1 LSHILPRG
9 RQIQRLPRNRKQT
22 RRLITFGGIA
32 VIGVLI
38 AFMVFLQVEASR
50 NNEFKRAFEKIVID
64 TNALTQEYTI
74 QEDQWL
80 SRDNNTMI
88 QVIDQYLPKYD
99 MLVERAKALDTPEK
113 YKPAQEYLV
122 SAIDLER
129 QSYQHF
135 RNFLVTGD
143 ESEYG
148 MSSEMISRSLQESVN
163 ADGAIKA
170 AG

>member
-9 RQIQRLPRNRKQT
+9 RQIQRLPRTRKQT

-88 QVIDQYLPKYD
+88 QVIDQYLPKYG

-113 YKPAQEYLV
+113 YKSAQEYLV

-148 MSSEMISRSLQESVN
+148 MSSDMISRSLEESVN

>member
-1 LSHILPRG
+1 
-9 RQIQRLPRNRKQT
+9 
-22 RRLITFGGIA
+22 LITFGGIA

-113 YKPAQEYLV
+113 YKSAQEYLV

-143 ESEYG
+143 ESEYEI
-148 MSSEMISRSLQESVN
+148 SSDMISRSLEESVN

>member
-1 LSHILPRG
+1 
-9 RQIQRLPRNRKQT
+9 
-22 RRLITFGGIA
+22 LITFGGIA
-32 VIGVLI
+32 IIAVLI
-38 AFMVFLQVEASR
+38 AFMVFLQIEASR

-64 TNALTQEYTI
+64 TNALTQEYTT

-113 YKPAQEYLV
+113 YKSAQEYLV

-135 RNFLVTGD
+135 RNYLATGD

-148 MSSEMISRSLQESVN
+148 MSSNMISRSLEESVN
-163 ADGAIKA
+163 ADGAIKV

>member
-1 LSHILPRG
+1 
-9 RQIQRLPRNRKQT
+9 LPRNRKQT

-32 VIGVLI
+32 IIGALI
-38 AFMVFLQVEASR
+38 AFMVLLQVEASR

-64 TNALTQEYTI
+64 TSALTQEYTA
-74 QEDQWL
+74 QEEKWL
-80 SRDNNTMI
+80 SRDNNTMV

-99 MLVERAKALDTPEK
+99 QLIERSKALNTPEK
-113 YKPAQEYLV
+113 YKSAQEDLV

-135 RNFLVTGD
+135 RNYLMTGNA
-143 ESEYG
+143 SEYG
-148 MSSEMISRSLQESVN
+148 ISSDMISRSLEESIN
-163 ADGAIKA
+163 ADAAIKA

>member
-1 LSHILPRG
+1 
-9 RQIQRLPRNRKQT
+9 
-22 RRLITFGGIA
+22 LITFGGIA

-88 QVIDQYLPKYD
+88 QVIDQYLPKYG

-113 YKPAQEYLV
+113 YKSAQEYLV

-148 MSSEMISRSLQESVN
+148 MSSDMISRSLEESVN

>member
-1 LSHILPRG
+1 
-9 RQIQRLPRNRKQT
+9 
-22 RRLITFGGIA
+22 LITFGGIA

-113 YKPAQEYLV
+113 YKAAQEYLV

-143 ESEYG
+143 ESEYEI
-148 MSSEMISRSLQESVN
+148 SSDMISRSLEESVN

>member
-1 LSHILPRG
+1 
-9 RQIQRLPRNRKQT
+9 
-22 RRLITFGGIA
+22 LITFGGIA

-113 YKPAQEYLV
+113 YKAAQEYLV

>member
-1 LSHILPRG
+1 M
-9 RQIQRLPRNRKQT
+9 
-22 RRLITFGGIA
+22 ITFGGIA
-32 VIGVLI
+32 IIGVLI

-64 TNALTQEYTI
+64 TNALTQEYTK

-99 MLVERAKALDTPEK
+99 MLVEGAKALDTPEK
-113 YKPAQEYLV
+113 YISAQEYLV

-135 RNFLVTGD
+135 RNYLVTGD
-143 ESEYG
+143 EGEYR
-148 MSSEMISRSLQESVN
+148 MSSDMISRSLEESVN
-163 ADGAIKA
+163 ADAAIKA

>member
-1 LSHILPRG
+1 
-9 RQIQRLPRNRKQT
+9 
-22 RRLITFGGIA
+22 LITFGGIA

-88 QVIDQYLPKYD
+88 QVIDQYLPNYD

-113 YKPAQEYLV
+113 YKAAQEYLV

-143 ESEYG
+143 ESEYEI
-148 MSSEMISRSLQESVN
+148 SSDMISRSLEESVN

>member
-1 LSHILPRG
+1 M
-9 RQIQRLPRNRKQT
+9 
-22 RRLITFGGIA
+22 ITFGGIA

-80 SRDNNTMI
+80 SRDNNTMV

-113 YKPAQEYLV
+113 YKSAQEYLV

-143 ESEYG
+143 ESEYEI
-148 MSSEMISRSLQESVN
+148 SSDMISRSLEESVN

>member
-1 LSHILPRG
+1 
-9 RQIQRLPRNRKQT
+9 
-22 RRLITFGGIA
+22 LITFGGIA

-38 AFMVFLQVEASR
+38 AFMVFLQVETSR

-88 QVIDQYLPKYD
+88 QVIDEYLPKYD
-99 MLVERAKALDTPEK
+99 MLVEEAKALDTPEK
-113 YKPAQEYLV
+113 YKSAQEYLV
-122 SAIDLER
+122 SAVDLER

-135 RNFLVTGD
+135 RNFLVTGN
-143 ESEYG
+143 ESEYRI
-148 MSSEMISRSLQESVN
+148 SSDMISRSLEESVN

>member
-1 LSHILPRG
+1 
-9 RQIQRLPRNRKQT
+9 
-22 RRLITFGGIA
+22 
-32 VIGVLI
+32 
-38 AFMVFLQVEASR
+38 MVFLQVEASR

-80 SRDNNTMI
+80 SRDNNTMV

-99 MLVERAKALDTPEK
+99 MLVERANALDTPEK
-113 YKPAQEYLV
+113 YKAAQEYLV

-143 ESEYG
+143 ESEYEI
-148 MSSEMISRSLQESVN
+148 SSDMISRSLEESVN

>member
-1 LSHILPRG
+1 
-9 RQIQRLPRNRKQT
+9 
-22 RRLITFGGIA
+22 LITFVGIA

-80 SRDNNTMI
+80 SRDNNTMV

-113 YKPAQEYLV
+113 YKAAQEYLV

-143 ESEYG
+143 ESEYEI
-148 MSSEMISRSLQESVN
+148 SSDMISRSLEESVN

>member
-1 LSHILPRG
+1 MPRS
-9 RQIQRLPRNRKQT
+9 RKQT
-22 RRLITFGGIA
+22 TRLITFGGIA
-32 VIGVLI
+32 IIGILI

-50 NNEFKRAFEKIVID
+50 NNEFKMAFEKIVID
-64 TNALTQEYTI
+64 TNSLTQEYTT

-80 SRDNNTMI
+80 SRDNNTMV

-99 MLVERAKALDTPEK
+99 MLVERANALDTPEK
-113 YKPAQEYLV
+113 YKAAQEYLV

-135 RNFLVTGD
+135 RNYLATGD
-143 ESEYG
+143 ESEYEI
-148 MSSEMISRSLQESVN
+148 SSDMISRSLEESVN
-163 ADGAIKA
+163 ADEAIKA

>member
-1 LSHILPRG
+1 M
-9 RQIQRLPRNRKQT
+9 
-22 RRLITFGGIA
+22 ITFGGIA
-32 VIGVLI
+32 IIGVLI
-38 AFMVFLQVEASR
+38 AFIVFLQVEASR
-50 NNEFKRAFEKIVID
+50 NNDFKRAFEKIVID
-64 TNALTQEYTI
+64 TNALTQDYTI

-99 MLVERAKALDTPEK
+99 MLVERAKALDTPQK
-113 YKPAQEYLV
+113 YKSAQEYLI

-135 RNFLVTGD
+135 RNYLVTGD
-143 ESEYG
+143 ESEYT
-148 MSSEMISRSLQESVN
+148 MSSDMISRSLEESVN

>member
-1 LSHILPRG
+1 M
-9 RQIQRLPRNRKQT
+9 PRNRKQT

-32 VIGVLI
+32 IIGVLI

-64 TNALTQEYTI
+64 TNALTQEYTK

-80 SRDNNTMI
+80 SRDNNTMT

-99 MLVERAKALDTPEK
+99 MLVERAKTLDTPEK
-113 YKPAQEYLV
+113 YTSAQEYLV

-135 RNFLVTGD
+135 RNYLVTGD
-143 ESEYG
+143 ESEYR
-148 MSSEMISRSLQESVN
+148 MSSDMISRSLEESVN
-163 ADGAIKA
+163 ADAAIKA

>member
-1 LSHILPRG
+1 M
-9 RQIQRLPRNRKQT
+9 
-22 RRLITFGGIA
+22 ITFGGIA
-32 VIGVLI
+32 IVGVLL

-50 NNEFKRAFEKIVID
+50 NNEFKRAFESIVID

-99 MLVERAKALDTPEK
+99 KLVERAKALDTPEK
-113 YKPAQEYLV
+113 YKSAQEYLV
-122 SAIDLER
+122 RAIDLER
-129 QSYQHF
+129 QSYEHF
-135 RNFLVTGD
+135 RNYLVTGD
-143 ESEYG
+143 ESEYR
-148 MSSEMISRSLQESVN
+148 MSSDMISSSLEESVN

>member
-1 LSHILPRG
+1 M
-9 RQIQRLPRNRKQT
+9 PRNRKQT

-80 SRDNNTMI
+80 SRDNNTMV

-99 MLVERAKALDTPEK
+99 MLVERANALDTPEK
-113 YKPAQEYLV
+113 YKAAQEYLV

-143 ESEYG
+143 ESEYEI
-148 MSSEMISRSLQESVN
+148 SSDMISRSLEESVN

>member
-1 LSHILPRG
+1 LESHSPRG

-38 AFMVFLQVEASR
+38 AFMVLLQVETSR

-88 QVIDQYLPKYD
+88 QVIDEYLPKYD
-99 MLVERAKALDTPEK
+99 MLVEKAKALDTPEK
-113 YKPAQEYLV
+113 YKSAQEYLV
-122 SAIDLER
+122 SAVDLER

-135 RNFLVTGD
+135 RNFLVTGN
-143 ESEYG
+143 ESEYRI
-148 MSSEMISRSLQESVN
+148 SSDMISRSLEESVN

>member
-1 LSHILPRG
+1 
-9 RQIQRLPRNRKQT
+9 
-22 RRLITFGGIA
+22 
-32 VIGVLI
+32 
-38 AFMVFLQVEASR
+38 MVFLQVEASR
-50 NNEFKRAFEKIVID
+50 NNEFKQAFEKIVID

-113 YKPAQEYLV
+113 YKSAQEYLV

-135 RNFLVTGD
+135 RNFLATGD

-148 MSSEMISRSLQESVN
+148 MSSNMISRSLEESVK
-163 ADGAIKA
+163 ADGAIEA

>member
-9 RQIQRLPRNRKQT
+9 RQIQRLPRTRKQT

-74 QEDQWL
+74 QEGQWL

-113 YKPAQEYLV
+113 YKSAQEYLV

-148 MSSEMISRSLQESVN
+148 MSSDMISRSLEESVN

>member
-1 LSHILPRG
+1 
-9 RQIQRLPRNRKQT
+9 
-22 RRLITFGGIA
+22 LITFGGIA
-32 VIGVLI
+32 IIGVLI

-113 YKPAQEYLV
+113 YVSAQEYLV

-135 RNFLVTGD
+135 RNYLVTGD
-143 ESEYG
+143 ESEYR
-148 MSSEMISRSLQESVN
+148 MSSDMISRSLEESVN
-163 ADGAIKA
+163 ADAAIKA

>member
-1 LSHILPRG
+1 
-9 RQIQRLPRNRKQT
+9 
-22 RRLITFGGIA
+22 LITFGGIA
-32 VIGVLI
+32 IIGVLI

-64 TNALTQEYTI
+64 TNALTQEYTK

-113 YKPAQEYLV
+113 YISAQEYLV

-135 RNFLVTGD
+135 RNYLVTGD
-143 ESEYG
+143 ESEYR
-148 MSSEMISRSLQESVN
+148 MSSDMISRSLEESVN
-163 ADGAIKA
+163 ADAAIKA

>member
-1 LSHILPRG
+1 M
-9 RQIQRLPRNRKQT
+9 
-22 RRLITFGGIA
+22 ITFGGIA

-80 SRDNNTMI
+80 SRDNNTMV
-88 QVIDQYLPKYD
+88 QVIDQYLPNYD

-113 YKPAQEYLV
+113 YKAAQEYLV

-143 ESEYG
+143 ESEYEI
-148 MSSEMISRSLQESVN
+148 SSDMISRSLEESVN

>member
-1 LSHILPRG
+1 M
-9 RQIQRLPRNRKQT
+9 
-22 RRLITFGGIA
+22 ITFGGIA

-80 SRDNNTMI
+80 SRDNNTMV

-113 YKPAQEYLV
+113 YKAAQEYLV

-143 ESEYG
+143 ESEYEI
-148 MSSEMISRSLQESVN
+148 SSDMISRSLEESVN

>member
-1 LSHILPRG
+1 
-9 RQIQRLPRNRKQT
+9 
-22 RRLITFGGIA
+22 LITFGGIA

-38 AFMVFLQVEASR
+38 AFMVFLQGEASR

-74 QEDQWL
+74 QEGQWL

-88 QVIDQYLPKYD
+88 QVIDQYLPRYD
-99 MLVERAKALDTPEK
+99 MLVESAKALDTPEK
-113 YKPAQEYLV
+113 YKSAQEYLV

-135 RNFLVTGD
+135 RNFLVTAD
-143 ESEYG
+143 ESEYR
-148 MSSEMISRSLQESVN
+148 MSSDMISRSLEESVN

>member
-1 LSHILPRG
+1 M
-9 RQIQRLPRNRKQT
+9 
-22 RRLITFGGIA
+22 ITFGGITI
-32 VIGVLI
+32 IGVLI

-50 NNEFKRAFEKIVID
+50 NNEFKQAFEKIVID

-113 YKPAQEYLV
+113 YKSAQEYLV

-143 ESEYG
+143 ENEYG
-148 MSSEMISRSLQESVN
+148 MSSDMISRSLEESVN

>member
-1 LSHILPRG
+1 M
-9 RQIQRLPRNRKQT
+9 PRNRKQT

-32 VIGVLI
+32 IIGVLI
-38 AFMVFLQVEASR
+38 AFIVFLQVEASR
-50 NNEFKRAFEKIVID
+50 NNDFKRAFEKIVID
-64 TNALTQEYTI
+64 TNALTQDYTI

-99 MLVERAKALDTPEK
+99 MLVERAKALDTPQK
-113 YKPAQEYLV
+113 YKSAQEYLI

-135 RNFLVTGD
+135 RNYLVTGD
-143 ESEYG
+143 ESEYT
-148 MSSEMISRSLQESVN
+148 MSSDMISRSLEESVN

>member
-1 LSHILPRG
+1 
-9 RQIQRLPRNRKQT
+9 
-22 RRLITFGGIA
+22 LITFGGIA

-88 QVIDQYLPKYD
+88 QVVDQYLPKYD

-113 YKPAQEYLV
+113 YKSAQEYLV
-122 SAIDLER
+122 SSIDLER

-135 RNFLVTGD
+135 RNYLVTGD
-143 ESEYG
+143 ESEYT
-148 MSSEMISRSLQESVN
+148 MSSDMISRSLEESVN

>member
-1 LSHILPRG
+1 
-9 RQIQRLPRNRKQT
+9 
-22 RRLITFGGIA
+22 
-32 VIGVLI
+32 
-38 AFMVFLQVEASR
+38 MVFLQVEASR

-80 SRDNNTMI
+80 SRDNNTMV

-113 YKPAQEYLV
+113 YKAAQEYLV

-143 ESEYG
+143 EREYEI
-148 MSSEMISRSLQESVN
+148 SSDMISRSLEESVN

>member
-1 LSHILPRG
+1 M
-9 RQIQRLPRNRKQT
+9 
-22 RRLITFGGIA
+22 ITFGGIA

-113 YKPAQEYLV
+113 YKSAQEYLV

-135 RNFLVTGD
+135 RNFLVTAD
-143 ESEYG
+143 ESEYR
-148 MSSEMISRSLQESVN
+148 MSSDMISRSLEESVN

>member
-1 LSHILPRG
+1 
-9 RQIQRLPRNRKQT
+9 
-22 RRLITFGGIA
+22 LITFGGIA

-113 YKPAQEYLV
+113 YKSAQEYLV

-135 RNFLVTGD
+135 RNFLVTAD
-143 ESEYG
+143 ESEYR
-148 MSSEMISRSLQESVN
+148 MSSDMISRSLEESVN